1 MILHYQIRVG
11 ACSLPGLQYSHDIRV
26 PGQSTH
32 DPLFTQE
39 SLSIRIAIDTCNE
52 HLYGDC
58 AVQGELGAP
67 VDDSEAAAPDFFSVV
82 ESDRTQFRDGGR
94 TLVAPRLDRIAIRHR
109 LPAIH
114 LIANQP
120 TQEQTTS

>member
-1 MILHYQIRVG
+1 MILHDQIRVG

-26 PGQSTH
+26 PSQSTH

-39 SLSIRIAIDTCNE
+39 SFSIRIAIDTCNE

-58 AVQGELGAP
+58 AVTGELGAP
-67 VDDSEAAAPDFFSVV
+67 GDDSEAAASDFFSVV
-82 ESDRTQFRDGGR
+82 ESDRTQFRDDGR

-109 LPAIH
+109 PPPISLMP
-114 LIANQP
+114 NSQP
-120 TQEQTTS
+120 TTQR